1 MHCNA
6 LLYSVSLK
14 MMTSQVTVKVN
25 DIQSDSED
33 ERRESGD
40 DDDIPGDSEDERL
53 ESGDDDDNGEVNQ
66 AQEKQAARVNQTM
79 KSSQCYTQHTEG
91 S

>member
-1 MHCNA
+1 
-6 LLYSVSLK
+6 

-53 ESGDDDDNGEVNQ
+53 ESGDDDDNGEVYQ
-66 AQEKQAARVNQTM
+66 PPEARGNSVD
-79 KSSQCYTQHTEG
+79 SASQ
-91 S
+91 